1 MDNRE
6 ENRHKPHCLVL
17 PFPIQGHINPMLQFS
32 KRLSHKGIR
41 ITLAAT
47 KHLFKTTQQF
57 SGSIS
62 VETISDGFD
71 EGKADV
77 DLDPYLARFEQV
89 GTETLSELLDK
100 LRDSGRPVDCV
111 IYDPFLP
118 WAVVVAKKHGLVGA
132 AFFTQSSSV
141 NSIYYN
147 VYKGQLKVP
156 LLDKEIA
163 VAGLPLLEI
172 SDVPSFVRDQDS
184 HPGSFEL
191 VLNQFRNVEE
201 ADFVFVNSFY
211 ELEEEVIDNM
221 AKFLPVKTIG
231 PTVPSMYLDKR
242 VPDDKEYGLNVY
254 KPDTVACMEWLN
266 QQQPETVVYV
276 SFGSLAQLGEV
287 QMEELAWGL
296 KLSNKQFLWVVR
308 SSEESKLPKDFAQ
321 ESSEKGLIVSWCPQL
336 DVLAH
341 EAVCCFVTHCGWNS
355 TLEALSL
362 GVPMVAVP
370 QWSDQGTNSKF
381 VMDVWKMGIRAKTD
395 DSGVVNRETI
405 ASCIRDVME
414 GERGEEIK
422 KNAIKWKELAR
433 EAVDEGGSSDKNIQD
448 FVSSLSSNRFSPKHP
463 IEIPNSQRIV

>member
-1 MDNRE
+1 MDKRE
-6 ENRHKPHCLVL
+6 ENIVHKPHCLVL
-17 PFPIQGHINPMLQFS
+17 PYPIQGHINPMLQLS
-32 KRLSHKGIR
+32 KRLSHRGIR

-47 KHLFKTTQQF
+47 KHLFKTKQQL

-62 VETISDGFD
+62 VETISDGYD
-71 EGKADV
+71 EGKGDV
-77 DLDPYLARFEQV
+77 DLEPYLARFEQV
-89 GTETLSELLDK
+89 GTQTLSELLEK
-100 LRDSGRPVDCV
+100 LGNSGRPVDCV

-156 LLDKEIA
+156 LPDKEII
-163 VAGLPLLEI
+163 VTGLPLLKI

-211 ELEEEVIDNM
+211 ELEEEVIDYM

-231 PTVPSMYLDKR
+231 PTIPSMYLDKR
-242 VPDDKEYGLNVY
+242 LPEDREYGLSVY
-254 KPDTVACMEWLN
+254 KPDTNTCMEWLN
-266 QQQPETVVYV
+266 QRQPDSVVYV
-276 SFGSLAQLGEV
+276 SFGSIARLGEE

-296 KLSNKQFLWVVR
+296 RLSKKHFLWVVR
-308 SSEESKLPKDFAQ
+308 SSEESKLPKDFAK
-321 ESSEKGLIVSWCPQL
+321 ESSETGLIVSWCPQL

-341 EAVCCFVTHCGWNS
+341 EAVGCFVTHCGWNS

-370 QWSDQGTNSKF
+370 QWTDQSTNSKF

-395 DSGVVNRETI
+395 DNGIVSRETI

-414 GERGEEIK
+414 RERGEEIK
-422 KNAIKWKELAR
+422 KNAVKWKEQAR
-433 EAVDEGGSSDKNIQD
+433 KAVDEGGSSDKNIEE
-448 FVSSLSSNRFSPKHP
+448 FVSSLTSNRL
-463 IEIPNSQRIV
+463 PNPS